1 VSTTDPKAVAKSVF
15 NGGALERFVVA
26 STWLNLLFAVQVIA
40 GLSFAYATGETGH
53 RITLFLIPFIWST
66 ASVWVVWHTQPT
78 PAQRRFRIFA
88 AVVVA
93 AYLLVLFYLSGLLQS
108 STPLMEQITGPNG
121 IGITWGRSL
130 GWSPVLM
137 YTGEWIALTIVPYQ
151 AIGLAALAYL
161 VYDALLEL
169 ARSTIGGVI
178 GAAACP
184 ACVGPVL
191 APLLAGGASGS
202 SLVLAVGRYGYEIAT
217 VLFLVA
223 ITILYHRRRL
233 HRLYASVR

>member
-1 VSTTDPKAVAKSVF
+1 
-15 NGGALERFVVA
+15 
-26 STWLNLLFAVQVIA
+26 
-40 GLSFAYATGETGH
+40 
-53 RITLFLIPFIWST
+53 LIPFIWST
-66 ASVWVVWHTQPT
+66 ASVWVVWHTHPT

-191 APLLAGGASGS
+191 ARCSQAVPAVPRWSWQLDGTGTKSQRSYFSSRSRSSITDGVSTVSTQASGDERTGPAQVS
-202 SLVLAVGRYGYEIAT
+202 
-217 VLFLVA
+217 
-223 ITILYHRRRL
+223 RL
-233 HRLYASVR
+233 